1 MTVEELAKII
11 NQRYHKKIIVRGD
24 KKKPLNPRY
33 KTLSKLDL
41 LNNDIAVVIDGE
53 FTNYMSL
60 EELNEK
66 HRDYK
71 TFEIFQF
78 SYKYNRWMP
87 KQAVIN
93 TMRHD
98 KGINKACSYYQVP
111 IRFYGKPASIPLHRF
126 IYVWFKGEIKPYNDQ
141 GELMDICHIDRDS
154 SNNHISNL
162 KYDTRKNNLAE
173 RDGAVNQYGL
183 RKKDRK

>member
-11 NQRYHKKIIVRGD
+11 NKRYGKKIIARGD
-24 KKKPLNPRY
+24 EKLPNPRY
-33 KTLSKLDL
+33 KVLKKIDL

-53 FTNYMSL
+53 FTNYMTL
-60 EELNEK
+60 EELNE
-66 HRDYK
+66 RFSEYK

-78 SYKYNRWMP
+78 SYKYNKWLS
-87 KQAVIN
+87 KQAVRN

-111 IRFYGKPASIPLHRF
+111 LRLYGKAASIPLHRF

-141 GELMDICHIDRDS
+141 GELCDICHIDRNS
-154 SNNHISNL
+154 ANNHISNL